1 MTPVL
6 GAGRVPGEPRPAS
19 PPCPHDWESHQDVER
34 LEAALAVRSRPGS
47 RQRARQQDSQA
58 GRQRDCLDSGAGS
71 SQTDSGARESWA
83 NYQQQY
89 HQQIT
94 RFSQIKQTVE
104 QTEIQT
110 DSLADSK
117 TDSKTDSK
125 ADKSGESEA
134 TEASEAEPAQYY
146 QATAVVS
153 LSRPGS
159 SFSRP
164 SSRLQ
169 QAECPPSLPTQCR
182 GQEARASQGSGGQA
196 RASHAS
202 LDSGSFSDEQNQAT
216 TFQQPAAGR
225 YIKVS

>member
-1 MTPVL
+1 M
-6 GAGRVPGEPRPAS
+6 PGEPRPAS
-19 PPCPHDWESHQDVER
+19 PPCPHHWESHQDLER

-47 RQRARQQDSQA
+47 RQRARQPDSQA
-58 GRQRDCLDSGAGS
+58 GRQQDSLDSGAGS

-94 RFSQIKQTVE
+94 EFSQIKQAVK

-110 DSLADSK
+110 DSKTDSLADSK
-117 TDSKTDSK
+117 ADSQTDSK
-125 ADKSGESEA
+125 ADKSGEGEA
-134 TEASEAEPAQYY
+134 GEAAEPAQYY

-169 QAECPPSLPTQCR
+169 QAE
-182 GQEARASQGSGGQA
+182 
-196 RASHAS
+196 
-202 LDSGSFSDEQNQAT
+202 
-216 TFQQPAAGR
+216 
-225 YIKVS
+225 